1 MQMRPISLAR
11 FAAVAGMVGI
21 LSVPVTAFAAAGA
34 DAGEDVAPVAQQE
47 AFEQADGGIA
57 QPSPNLEMPG
67 ADGEVES
74 GESID
79 AAPEDTPATED
90 TADEPDDA
98 PSGSGA
104 ATPVDAAVADDEGDL
119 ADATPSALQV
129 VQVAGQ
135 AASGTEPAS
144 NPAEPRGIN
153 VSASVAR
160 VGVPV
165 TVSAAFGEGDTQGC
179 TYNYVW
185 AKADWSDWGSTVRD
199 QGGYTADASWEFC
212 PTQTGSYILAVDVV
226 RDGKVQ
232 TFSTTI
238 EVRVAWNAAG
248 LVVKA
253 SSPSAGSPFEVAVA
267 FEDGS
272 VTEGLSYNY
281 VWMKNNWASWGS
293 TKKDGLEVHDSS
305 RSYTL
310 QSPGSYTL
318 YVDVTDASG
327 KSVTLS
333 CDVKVGAAGYGLN
346 VSLYDGAA
354 VMAPAV
360 PAGAEGLKFNYVW
373 QLNGSWADG
382 DWGSTVL
389 QTGGPTSDT
398 MWSVPLTC
406 SGTYTLYLD
415 IIGPDGLITTLSR
428 TVNSDGSATFSDISA
443 SSESGSFT
451 VGSQIDVSLSASV
464 AEPGRYKYNVVW
476 AREDWSAWASTITE
490 TGTHSVTAELQFVP
504 TKPGKYLLYVDVVDT
519 KTGET
524 KTLSSSVDV
533 SLGWSVTGLDVSYAG
548 VLTPTSTVVLK
559 PQVQGDAT
567 GLTYNYVW
575 QGNGWSN
582 WNSTVRQTGSP
593 STSATGSVAL
603 NGTAGFYGFYVDVTD
618 EFGNT
623 VTYGPQTL
631 YASYKTIPVER
642 IYEVASTQFGGFSP
656 EPFES
661 AVLATGAPLCYGETG
676 YFCGAFV
683 WWSMTQAGYG
693 DKYCDG
699 NVIVEPRLA
708 LRYYEARGLYDPD
721 IRNVRAGDIVL
732 MRFTR
737 NTDEYPAD
745 HIAYCLWADSDGYM
759 VMEANNGPCGAR
771 YYRYDHY
778 ASAGFARILY

>member
-1 MQMRPISLAR
+1 MQMRSISLAR

-21 LSVPVTAFAAAGA
+21 LSVPAAALAAAGT
-34 DAGEDVAPVAQQE
+34 DSGEGVAPAARQE
-47 AFEQADGGIA
+47 ALGQADGGASRVSSDSEATGDDEGEASGESSYGSSEDVPAAEGGTDASDEAPSDSADTAHVDIA
-57 QPSPNLEMPG
+57 A
-67 ADGEVES
+67 ADGEAGLAES
-74 GESID
+74 SSVSSQ
-79 AAPEDTPATED
+79 PEQ
-90 TADEPDDA
+90 
-98 PSGSGA
+98 
-104 ATPVDAAVADDEGDL
+104 VADL
-119 ADATPSALQV
+119 
-129 VQVAGQ
+129 
-135 AASGTEPAS
+135 AASGLQTAS
-144 NPAEPRGIN
+144 APAEPCGIN

-165 TVSAAFGEGDTQGC
+165 TVSAAFGEGDAQGC

-185 AKADWSDWGSTVRD
+185 AKADWSEWGSTVRD

-238 EVRVAWNAAG
+238 EVKSAWNATG

-267 FEDGS
+267 FGDGS

-310 QSPGSYTL
+310 QSPGTYTL
-318 YVDVTDASG
+318 YVDVTDAAG

-333 CDVKVGAAGYGLN
+333 CDVKVGVAGYGLN
-346 VSLYDGAA
+346 VSLEDGAA
-354 VMAPAV
+354 VMTPAV

-389 QTGGPTSDT
+389 QTGDPTADT
-398 MWSVPLTC
+398 TWSVPLTR

-415 IIGPDGLITTLSR
+415 VIGPDGLITTVSR

-451 VGSQIDVSLSASV
+451 VGSQIDVSLSASN

-490 TGTHSVTAELQFVP
+490 TGTYSTTAELKFVP

-582 WNSTVRQTGSP
+582 WNSTVRQTGSS
-593 STSATGSVAL
+593 STSAMGSVAL
-603 NGTAGFYGFYVDVTD
+603 NGAAGFYGFYVDVTD

-631 YASYKTIPVER
+631 YASYKTTPVER

-661 AVLATGAPLCYGETG
+661 AVLAMGAPLCYGETG

-778 ASAGFARILY
+778 ASAGFARVLY